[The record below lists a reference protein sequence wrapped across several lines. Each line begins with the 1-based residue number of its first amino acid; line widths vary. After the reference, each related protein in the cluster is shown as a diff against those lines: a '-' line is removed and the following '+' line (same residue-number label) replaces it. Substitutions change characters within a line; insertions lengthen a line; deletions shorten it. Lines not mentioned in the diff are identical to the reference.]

1 MIDLE
6 LARPARR
13 VVEEV
18 AAVEP
23 DEEVLVIVDPGGV
36 DLGRA
41 LAGAS
46 RAAGATAV
54 LNAMPRQD
62 GHGEEPPATVAGAMR
77 EADVVLAANEH
88 SLTHTRAR
96 QAAAEAGARVLV
108 LRGVT
113 AEMMTEGAMT
123 ADFDAVRET
132 TALVCDALAAADDA
146 RVTAPAGTDLELGL
160 EGRSA
165 IPLDGFFHDYGFANL
180 PPGLAVTSPVEGT
193 ARGTVV
199 LDHAMDG
206 LGALDE
212 PIELSVEDGR
222 ATRIEGGRA
231 ADDLRG
237 LLEAGTGD
245 PYNLAEFA
253 LGTNPAARLT
263 PNLAECK
270 KRLGVLDVAL
280 GDNTSIGGTTG
291 SSVHVD
297 AIVTRPTVELDGRTV
312 VRDGDLDREALEAVA
327 DG

>member
-13 VVEEV
+13 VVEEL

-23 DEEVLVIVDPGGV
+23 DEETLVVVDPGAV

-41 LAGAS
+41 LAAAS
-46 RAAGATAV
+46 RAAGGTAV
-54 LNAMPRQD
+54 LSVLPRQG

-77 EADVVLAANEH
+77 EADVVFAANEH

-96 QAAAEAGARVLV
+96 RAAAEAGARVLV

-113 AEMMTEGAMT
+113 PEMMTAGAMT
-123 ADFDAVRET
+123 ADFATVRET
-132 TALVCDALAAADDA
+132 TALVCGALSAAGTA
-146 RVTAPAGTDLELGL
+146 RVTAPAGTDVEASLA
-160 EGRSA
+160 GRSA

-199 LDHAMDG
+199 LDHSMDA
-206 LGALDE
+206 LGPLGE
-212 PIELSVEDGR
+212 PIELTVEEGR
-222 ATRIEGGRA
+222 ATAVDGGRDADELRELLA
-231 ADDLRG
+231 AG
-237 LLEAGTGD
+237 SGD
-245 PYNLAEFA
+245 PYNLAELA
-253 LGTNPAARLT
+253 LGTNPDARLT
-263 PNLAECK
+263 HNLAECK

-280 GDNTSIGGTTG
+280 GDNTSIGGTTE
-291 SSVHVD
+291 SSVHLD
-297 AIVTRPTVELDGRTV
+297 AIVTRPTVVLDGTTV
-312 VRDGDLDREALEAVA
+312 VADGELDREALRAVA

>member
-1 MIDLE
+1 MFDLE
-6 LARPARR
+6 LAHPARR
-13 VVEEV
+13 VVEEL

-23 DEEVLVIVDPGGV
+23 DEEVLVIVDPDGV

-41 LAGAS
+41 LAVAS
-46 RAAGATAV
+46 RAADATAV
-54 LNAMPRQD
+54 LSVMPRQG

-96 QAAAEAGARVLV
+96 QEAAGAGARVLV

-113 AEMMTEGAMT
+113 AQMMTEGAMT
-123 ADFDAVRET
+123 ADFAVVRET
-132 TALVCDALAAADDA
+132 TALVCEALAAADDV
-146 RVTAPAGTDLELGL
+146 RVTAPAGTDLEASLA
-160 EGRSA
+160 GRSA

-180 PPGLAVTSPVEGT
+180 PPGLAVASPVEGT

-212 PIELSVEDGR
+212 PIALSVAAGR
-222 ATRIEGGRA
+222 ATRIVGGRE
-231 ADDLRG
+231 ADRLRE
-237 LLEAGTGD
+237 LLAAGTGD
-245 PYNLAEFA
+245 PYNLAELA

-280 GDNTSIGGTTG
+280 GDNTSIGGTTE

-297 AIVTRPTVELDGRTV
+297 AVVTRPTLRLDGTTV
-312 VRDGDLDREALEAVA
+312 VRDGDLDREALRAVA
-327 DG
+327 EG

>member
-1 MIDLE
+1 MDDLE

-13 VVEEV
+13 VVEGP

-23 DEEVLVIVDPGGV
+23 DEEVLVVVDPGAV
-36 DLGRA
+36 ELGRA
-41 LAGAS
+41 LAVAS
-46 RAAGATAV
+46 RAAGAAATLCV
-54 LNAMPRQD
+54 MPRQG

-88 SLTHTRAR
+88 SLTHTSAR
-96 QAAAEAGARVLV
+96 QAAAAEGARVLV

-123 ADFDAVRET
+123 ADFGAVRET
-132 TALVCDALAAADDA
+132 TALVCEALAAAGGA
-146 RVTAPAGTDLELGL
+146 AVTAPAGTDIEMSL

-193 ARGTVV
+193 AEGRIV

-212 PIELSVEDGR
+212 PIELSIEDGR
-222 ATRIEGGRA
+222 AVAIDGGRA
-231 ADDLRG
+231 ADELG
-237 LLEAGTGD
+237 KLLAAGTGD
-245 PYNLAEFA
+245 PYNLAELA

-263 PNLAECK
+263 DNLAECK

-280 GDNTSIGGTTG
+280 GDNTSIGGTTE
-291 SSVHVD
+291 SSIHLD
-297 AIVTRPTVELDGRTV
+297 AIVTRPTLRLDGTV
-312 VRDGDLDREALEAVA
+312 VVHAGELDREALRAVA

>member
-1 MIDLE
+1 MDDLE

-13 VVEEV
+13 VVEGP

-23 DEEVLVIVDPGGV
+23 DEEVLVVVDPGAV
-36 DLGRA
+36 ELGRA
-41 LAGAS
+41 LALAS
-46 RAAGATAV
+46 RAAGTTTTFCV
-54 LNAMPRQD
+54 IPRQG

-96 QAAAEAGARVLV
+96 QEAADAGARVLV

-113 AEMMTEGAMT
+113 PGMMTDGAMT

-132 TALVCDALAAADDA
+132 TALVCAALAAAETA
-146 RVTAPAGTDLELGL
+146 SVTAPAGTDVEMSL
-160 EGRSA
+160 EGRGA

-193 ARGTVV
+193 AEGRIV

-206 LGALDE
+206 IGALSE
-212 PIELSVEDGR
+212 PVELAVEDGR
-222 ATRIEGGRA
+222 AVAIDGGRA
-231 ADDLRG
+231 ADELRE
-237 LLEAGTGD
+237 LLAAGAGD
-245 PYNLAEFA
+245 PYNLAELA

-263 PNLAECK
+263 DNLAECK

-280 GDNTSIGGTTG
+280 GDNTSIGGATE
-291 SSVHVD
+291 SSLHLD
-297 AIVTRPTVELDGRTV
+297 AIVTRPTLRLDGTV
-312 VRDGDLDREALEAVA
+312 VVRAGDLDREALRAVA